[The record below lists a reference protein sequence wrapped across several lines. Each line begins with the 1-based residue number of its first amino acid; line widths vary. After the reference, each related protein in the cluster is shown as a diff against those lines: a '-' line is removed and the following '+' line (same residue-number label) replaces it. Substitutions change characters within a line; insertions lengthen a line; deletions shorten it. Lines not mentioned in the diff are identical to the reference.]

1 MLMPANLSPLW
12 ISLKTASCATGLAF
26 ILGISTAAWM
36 YSYRGKGKRAIDII
50 FTLPLVLPPLVL
62 GVVLLLVLGNSSPL
76 GKLLS
81 DFGIRIVFS
90 WTATVISATI
100 VAVPI
105 MYKTTLSALEQ
116 VDRNLVDCARTLGA
130 SEVRI
135 FAEILLPLAWPGVM
149 AGTSLSFARA
159 LGEFGATLM
168 LAGNIPERTQ
178 TIPLAIFFAAEGG
191 RMEDAIL
198 WTIAL
203 ILLALII
210 LLGIQSFSQIQP
222 RWKSRISARIFTSSH
237 RLFSNRIAATE
248 RYSLER
254 QYDENK
260 PVTLNA
266 NIQKKLSN
274 FSLNIQIDTQGSP
287 LGILGA
293 SGSGKSMTL
302 RCLAGL
308 ETPSTGKIVLNDR
321 ILFDSQKN
329 INIHSRHRRMG
340 LVWQNYALFPHL
352 RVIDNIGFGLSHLA
366 KPERDRIIQSYLK
379 LMQLEGLEN
388 RYPTELSGGQQ
399 QRVALARALA
409 IQPDALLLDEPLSAL
424 DNYLRHQIE
433 QLLIQLSQTYA
444 GTIILVTHKLEEAYR
459 ICDRLIVLSQGRAIA
474 NGCKEDIFSRP
485 NSYEVAQL
493 TECKNFST
501 IHIIDGDRIYAPAWG
516 CTLHLL
522 QPVNDSIY
530 VGIRAHHLRF
540 PECDRDLNTF
550 ECWLVKTSET
560 PHRMTL
566 YLRLDNSQKGD
577 RSYHLQAEVFKEKWE
592 TLKDRP
598 FPWFVHLDPLRLILM
613 DS

>member
-1 MLMPANLSPLW
+1 MTDNLSPLW
-12 ISLKTASCATGLAF
+12 ISLNTASCATGLAF
-26 ILGISTAAWM
+26 AIGILAAAWM
-36 YSYRGKGKRAIDII
+36 YSYRGKGKRAIDLI

-62 GVVLLLVLGNSSPL
+62 GVVLLLLLGNSSTF

-81 DFGIRIVFS
+81 NLGIRIVFS
-90 WTATVISATI
+90 RLATVIAATI

-130 SEVRI
+130 SETRI

-168 LAGNIPERTQ
+168 LAGNIPGKTQ

-191 RMEDAIL
+191 RMEEAII

-203 ILLALII
+203 IAIALII
-210 LLGIQSFSQIQP
+210 LLGIQLFSQIQHP
-222 RWKSRISARIFTSSH
+222 WKSRISARIFASIH
-237 RLFSNRIAATE
+237 GLFLNSIVARKRYLWE
-248 RYSLER
+248 RR
-254 QYDENK
+254 CKENE
-260 PVTLNA
+260 PVALSA
-266 NIQKKLSN
+266 NIHKKLSN

-308 ETPSTGKIVLNDR
+308 ETPNTGKIMLDR
-321 ILFDSQKN
+321 RVLFDSEKK
-329 INIHSRHRRMG
+329 INIPSRQRRMG

-352 RVIDNIGFGLSHLA
+352 RVIDNIGFGISHLP
-366 KPERDRIIQSYLK
+366 KIERDRIIKSYLN

-388 RYPTELSGGQQ
+388 RYPNELSGGQQ

-433 QLLIQLSQTYA
+433 QLLVQLSQTYS

-459 ICDRLIVLSQGRAIA
+459 ICDRLIVLSQGNAIA
-474 NGCKEDIFSRP
+474 NGRKHDIFSHP

-501 IHIIDGDRIYAPAWG
+501 IRIIDGDRIYAPDWG
-516 CTLHLL
+516 CTLQVL
-522 QPVNDSIY
+522 QPIAFSKY

-550 ECWLVKTSET
+550 PCWLVKTSET

-566 YLRLDNSQKGD
+566 YLRLDNSQNCD

-598 FPWFVHLDPLRLILM
+598 FPWFVRLDPLRLILM